1 MPRLCRDGAFSFTE
15 DRMPVFILG
24 PELVFPHPELAEPD
38 GLLAIGGD
46 LRPERLLLAY
56 KNGIFPWYNPG
67 EPILWW
73 CPDPRLVLFPDE
85 LHIPRRL
92 ERSIRKL
99 RYRITFNRAFEQ
111 VIRACKTTRQETW
124 ITDEMLR
131 AYMELNQLGHAF
143 SIEAWEDQGL
153 AGGLY
158 GVMIGQV
165 FFGESMFRHKKDASK
180 IAFVKGVNILKEMGV
195 QLIDCQVET
204 EHLKRFGARLV
215 TRSEFLRL
223 VRKFT

>member
-1 MPRLCRDGAFSFTE
+1 
-15 DRMPVFILG
+15 MPVFILG
-24 PELVFPHPELAEPD
+24 PELVFPDPELADPD
-38 GLLAIGGD
+38 GLLAMGGD

-92 ERSIRKL
+92 ERSMRKL
-99 RYRITFNRAFEQ
+99 RYHITFNRAFDQ
-111 VIRACKTTRQETW
+111 VIMACKSTRQETW

-143 SIEAWEDQGL
+143 SIEAWEGQGL

-158 GVMIGQV
+158 GVLIGQV
-165 FFGESMFRHKKDASK
+165 FFGESMFRYKKDASK
-180 IAFVKGVNILKEMGV
+180 IAFVRGVNILKEMGV

-204 EHLKRFGARLV
+204 GHLKRFGARLV